1 MKPCHGH
8 RALPDFLIIG
18 AQKSATTALL
28 SYLGQHPG
36 IRLPRKKATHYF
48 DLNYSRGTG
57 WYARHFPQTAGL
69 FARLSPFAFPFD
81 RPWLTGES
89 CPSYMFLAEVPHRV
103 KATLPDVKIIVSLR
117 DPVDRLISQ
126 FYHEHRKGR
135 AVEGFESYIA
145 DSLQTNW
152 PVSGGDIEKI
162 RQRHAVPR
170 GFYAD
175 QLEHWLDFFPK
186 ERFHLLR
193 FDRLVND
200 PRTTLNQIFQ
210 FLDLP
215 EYDVDTSQILN
226 KGSKMNS
233 GTANQELLSN
243 LHELYRRKNADLSK
257 TFGTEFSW

>member
-18 AQKSATTALL
+18 AQKSATTSLL

-36 IRLPRKKATHYF
+36 IKLPRKKATHYF
-48 DLNYSRGTG
+48 DLNYSRDTA
-57 WYARHFPQTAGL
+57 WYARHFPRAGGLSAKL
-69 FARLSPFAFPFD
+69 FPWVAPSD

-89 CPSYMFLAEVPHRV
+89 CPSYMFLAEVPGRV

-117 DPVDRLISQ
+117 DPVERLFSQ

-135 AVEGFESYIA
+135 AAEGLENYIA
-145 DSLQTNW
+145 DSLQSEW
-152 PVSGGDIEKI
+152 PVSGSDIAKL
-162 RQRHAVPR
+162 RQRYAVPR

-175 QLEHWLDFFPK
+175 QLKHWLDFFPK

-193 FDRLVND
+193 FDRLVKE
-200 PRTTLNQIFQ
+200 PRTTLNQIFR

-215 EYDVDTSQILN
+215 EYDVDTSEILN
-226 KGSKMNS
+226 KGTKSDSN
-233 GTANQELLSN
+233 TVNQELLSN
-243 LHELYRRKNADLSK
+243 LQELYRRKNADLRK
-257 TFGTEFSW
+257 KFGTDFSW